1 MDMNVPFN
9 GVCNGEQVS
18 ELKTQYDYLL
28 IEDFPSLQQG
38 EDYYPNCGLSVMN
51 ENEIKS
57 GIITVI
63 LETGVNDVCISRENS
78 EKGNFLPIFPSVLQ
92 GTNLELVNVHSA
104 SGSTD
109 HYG

>member
-1 MDMNVPFN
+1 LRIFP
-9 GVCNGEQVS
+9 
-18 ELKTQYDYLL
+18 QYYKERITIL
-28 IEDFPSLQQG
+28 
-38 EDYYPNCGLSVMN
+38 NCGLSVIN

-92 GTNLELVNVHSA
+92 GANLELVNVHPA

-109 HYG
+109 HYGC